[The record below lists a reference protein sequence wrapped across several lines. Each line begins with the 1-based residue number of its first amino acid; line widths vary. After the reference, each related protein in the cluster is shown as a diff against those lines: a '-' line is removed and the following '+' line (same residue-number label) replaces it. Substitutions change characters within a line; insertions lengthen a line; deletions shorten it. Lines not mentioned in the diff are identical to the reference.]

1 MKSFRLQLIGISLV
15 TALIIPTLS
24 LAQSIVPQ
32 ASVQASSAVSLTAE
46 LQQLEAELAS
56 IKAGTSATA
65 PSSVSAS
72 AMSSGSMASCP
83 TITAALQFGSTGA
96 SVTSLQQ
103 FLIAKGLLASASATG
118 YFGVLTQAAV
128 GKWQASQGIATS
140 GSSGYGTVGPKTRAA
155 ISAQCSVGSAAGT
168 SANSNSSRNGVPPPP
183 GFGVAAPTGLSGLPG
198 STSTASQSAAA
209 H

>member
-155 ISAQCSVGSAAGT
+155 ISAQCT